1 MSKGD
6 IEYLCLL
13 LLLVIGSC
21 LFFGLLYVGI
31 YAIIKIFDFILRG
44 HIMDKKKNKK
54 NKRKNVVIV
63 VNGSIVKEPKC
74 NDCNYC
80 ECETCPTWH
89 GETLE
94 DVNE

>member
-1 MSKGD
+1 MNK
-6 IEYLCLL
+6 
-13 LLLVIGSC
+13 
-21 LFFGLLYVGI
+21 
-31 YAIIKIFDFILRG
+31 KNK
-44 HIMDKKKNKK
+44 KKKNKK
-54 NKRKNVVIV
+54 KNIVIV